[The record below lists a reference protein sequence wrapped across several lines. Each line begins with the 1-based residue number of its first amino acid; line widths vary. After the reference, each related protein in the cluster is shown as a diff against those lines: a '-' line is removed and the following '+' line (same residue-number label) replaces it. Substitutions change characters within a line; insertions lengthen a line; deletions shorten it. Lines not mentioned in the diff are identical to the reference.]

1 MYFKHWQRL
10 KMLDLVSSTPNQA
23 FFAYQI
29 LYFTDSNVTTIK
41 QWLQRPA
48 SLLIHFEV
56 YFFQTF
62 LADVF
67 ITLWGLSYQWRWA
80 QCLHSLCGI
89 TICQYSFYI
98 IFLKMVILL
107 TGYYL
112 HFEHRRQFLQNTGLG
127 LGFGGR
133 AGGLEDV
140 LHLAGIISLESES
153 SLSYLASATV
163 ALTIAHTATKTAGT
177 PEIRHNAKW
186 DVLQVMSYVLFT
198 WFISQTALHIVC
210 RCTSAA
216 LIHGESQSSTFSLS
230 CQA

>member
-1 MYFKHWQRL
+1 MYFKHWQHL
-10 KMLDLVSSTPNQA
+10 KVLDLVSSTPNQA

-89 TICQYSFYI
+89 TICHYSFYI

-112 HFEHRRQFLQNTGLG
+112 HFEHRRQFLQFLQNTGLG

-133 AGGLEDV
+133 AGGRLTPRRDNLVRVWV
-140 LHLAGIISLESES
+140 LSLLPCICHCCPDDRPHCHKNSW
-153 SLSYLASATV
+153 
-163 ALTIAHTATKTAGT
+163 
-177 PEIRHNAKW
+177 N
-186 DVLQVMSYVLFT
+186 T
-198 WFISQTALHIVC
+198 WN
-210 RCTSAA
+210 
-216 LIHGESQSSTFSLS
+216 
-230 CQA
+230 

>member
-10 KMLDLVSSTPNQA
+10 KVLDLVSSTPNQA

-89 TICQYSFYI
+89 TICHYSFYI

-112 HFEHRRQFLQNTGLG
+112 HFEHSFYTVFTKHRVRVRVRFWREGWRT
-127 LGFGGR
+127 
-133 AGGLEDV
+133 
-140 LHLAGIISLESES
+140 
-153 SLSYLASATV
+153 SYT
-163 ALTIAHTATKTAGT
+163 
-177 PEIRHNAKW
+177 
-186 DVLQVMSYVLFT
+186 
-198 WFISQTALHIVC
+198 SQ
-210 RCTSAA
+210 
-216 LIHGESQSSTFSLS
+216 G
-230 CQA
+230 